1 MIGFTVFFVKKTGA
15 TTGGYDIFCRMMA
28 KKLNMPFNQFFLF
41 TDSAIIIAGVLVFGN
56 IKMGAYCLIASFTI
70 SVTIKYF
77 MRLTDQNKTILI
89 FSKHNDLI
97 KEKINSS
104 LKESIVKLVYKDTD
118 EKLIVITKNT
128 KQLNLLEEVIY
139 DTDITATVITLKSNI
154 GIV

>member
-1 MIGFTVFFVKKTGA
+1 MVLYITDNKPIIDDLLVSSIFGGFMIGFTVFVKKTGA

-77 MRLTDQNKTILI
+77 MRLTDQGNKTILV
-89 FSKHNDLI
+89 F
-97 KEKINSS
+97 
-104 LKESIVKLVYKDTD
+104 
-118 EKLIVITKNT
+118 
-128 KQLNLLEEVIY
+128 
-139 DTDITATVITLKSNI
+139 SNI
-154 GIV
+154 MN